1 MKEVS
6 LSGRGA
12 IRNFRGLAI
21 EMRFRGTGFPCPS
34 SAFRHCGAGS
44 GGRGEISVRETR
56 RAHASPTPLAQ
67 HAARARGPH
76 APILEPDS
84 GADACG
90 VRCARP
96 PPRTCHVR
104 GSIPLLCLN
113 VNVAWCVRDQ
123 TRNSDR
129 RRKETHHTTHTHRL
143 PCDVHLAGGNRIQ
156 NGAACASR
164 GASNRGA
171 SNRGA
176 SIVHLSCCSSVHF
189 SSLYTDVV

>member
-1 MKEVS
+1 
-6 LSGRGA
+6 
-12 IRNFRGLAI
+12 
-21 EMRFRGTGFPCPS
+21 MRFRGTGFPS

-44 GGRGEISVRETR
+44 GGHTR
-56 RAHASPTPLAQ
+56 LAHAACNTPHGHAGHTPQYLSRTPVRTAECGALAR
-67 HAARARGPH
+67 HVYRAR
-76 APILEPDS
+76 
-84 GADACG
+84 
-90 VRCARP
+90 
-96 PPRTCHVR
+96 PR
-104 GSIPLLCLN
+104 IFPLLCLN